1 MDFQLS
7 CGKVAQVDAAD
18 LAMLTAY
25 RWRSVTKKK
34 QETQRYVYAE
44 AYINGRC
51 VLMHRLLCGLKHG
64 ERLVVDHKDRDGLNN
79 TRANLRVC
87 TDQQNAWN
95 TRPRGSKV
103 GYTGVWGNHGKFSA
117 RAGGEY
123 LGFFSSPH
131 RAALAVNRRLQE
143 VRGEFAVLNEIDWLA
158 LEHDLTRE
166 VDEARSNLAM
176 LELDLESARLELERR
191 ATLSFT
197 PLAQPQPGIR
207 RGESAAQG
215 ASQSCRTTSLS
226 DRRP

>member
-1 MDFQLS
+1 
-7 CGKVAQVDAAD
+7 
-18 LAMLTAY
+18 
-25 RWRSVTKKK
+25 
-34 QETQRYVYAE
+34 
-44 AYINGRC
+44 
-51 VLMHRLLCGLKHG
+51 
-64 ERLVVDHKDRDGLNN
+64 
-79 TRANLRVC
+79 
-87 TDQQNAWN
+87 
-95 TRPRGSKV
+95 
-103 GYTGVWGNHGKFSA
+103 
-117 RAGGEY
+117 

-197 PLAQPQPGIR
+197 PIPHPQPGIR

-215 ASQSCRTTSLS
+215 AASLS
-226 DRRP
+226 APVGVAGRTVLAPNGAQGGSHA